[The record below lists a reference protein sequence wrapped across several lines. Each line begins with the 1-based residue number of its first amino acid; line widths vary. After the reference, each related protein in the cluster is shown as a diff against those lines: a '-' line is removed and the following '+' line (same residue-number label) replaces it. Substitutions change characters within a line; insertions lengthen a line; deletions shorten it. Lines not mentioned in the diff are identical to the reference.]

1 MGGHTFEEIKSK
13 WDVIFKDPLLSLTSL
28 RDKGVRGNVCSFS
41 LRSVCWKLYL
51 SYLPSLDISTWTLT
65 LHKER
70 QHYADLR
77 QKYITSPVSETENDN
92 TSNDLS
98 VNNPLSLDQANPWQE
113 YFKDTELRK
122 IIRQD
127 VERTF
132 PDNEYF
138 RNPEAQNRL
147 LDILFIYCK
156 MNTDVSY
163 RQGMH
168 ELLAPILWV
177 VDDESI
183 PSANGYAVENDEI
196 TIIRQ
201 TLNSDYVEHDTFVLF
216 SSLMKA
222 AKINY
227 EYNDEVFN
235 RRPKRSQ
242 GTDLDYSRMIK
253 EEAAKL
259 TPVVMRC
266 NKIYEEYLQKIDPD
280 LFLHLNNLEIEPQ
293 LYGIRWVRLLFGR
306 EFTLEK
312 VLILWDGMFAE
323 DPTLRIVDFVCLTMM
338 LLIRDELLESDYAG
352 CLSKLMRYPPIDE
365 VELLVSQAIY
375 LRDHLSI
382 EGGRYII
389 QQNAIR
395 SGKSITSQPLP
406 DTIESNNNNNNN
418 SSSRIEGLVPDSL
431 VHVTKNVFDTVNT
444 GMLNKAISSVV
455 GEVKKNL
462 GNSRNRNEQDN
473 QRRQNST
480 SDFINKKFYSN
491 LSQQVSNDPLRTE
504 RPDRTDTSKY
514 NNNNNNNSIKNN
526 LEEFTKLREQNRQ
539 MSIILQKSIDILE
552 QEILGRTKSQED
564 TDKIE
569 KSSEG
574 STSRSS
580 FEYVASNNN
589 EESSTV
595 PSDGIS
601 VLNVLHG
608 LKHIRDVLNGSMK
621 EFNSNI
627 LDFSSSDIS
636 NTSNNSTEDHERE
649 HENEHWEVVDDGISV
664 LSVPGTE
671 DEIASIKSNN
681 NTKQEKS
688 IAKSEIKS
696 IYSSIPSSSF
706 SSSLPSLP
714 IMSSSSET
722 SSSSPLSRNTIDN
735 ASITTATTTTTSSS
749 TPTTPTAR
757 TPRIPKRSSKLKL
770 KLEDIL
776 YDVENNNGTPKSS
789 ITSNSKYSWMIEG
802 YTDDDDNSLFNPK
815 RASIG
820 SINSLSSYASGSGY
834 GSGYADYEEEYLK
847 KILPTTTTTTTST
860 ISPTQRRSK
869 NPISTS
875 STATPPPSSPTSL
888 STSTP
893 TSLSGGKIDP
903 LGATPFTS
911 KNIEG
916 RNRSESIGSISSTTS
931 NNDNGNDNDN
941 SNNNN
946 GYNNNNYNNYNNNYN
961 SNSYYSNNNH
971 NNNNQH
977 SITSM
982 VEDPLG
988 VL

>member
-183 PSANGYAVENDEI
+183 PGANGYAVENDEI

-235 RRPKRSQ
+235 P
-242 GTDLDYSRMIK
+242 
-253 EEAAKL
+253 KL
-259 TPVVMRC
+259 TPVVMKC
-266 NKIYEEYLQKIDPD
+266 NKIHEEYLQKIDPD
-280 LFLHLNNLEIEPQ
+280 LYHHLKDLEIEPQ

-306 EFTLEK
+306 EFPLEK

-323 DPTLRIVDFVCLTMM
+323 DPALRIVDFVC
-338 LLIRDELLESDYAG
+338 
-352 CLSKLMRYPPIDE
+352 
-365 VELLVSQAIY
+365 
-375 LRDHLSI
+375 
-382 EGGRYII
+382 
-389 QQNAIR
+389 
-395 SGKSITSQPLP
+395 
-406 DTIESNNNNNNN
+406 
-418 SSSRIEGLVPDSL
+418 LVPDSL
-431 VHVTKNVFDTVNT
+431 VHVTKNVFETVNT
-444 GMLNKAISSVV
+444 AMLNKAIYSVV

-462 GNSRNRNEQDN
+462 GNSRNRHEQDN
-473 QRRQNST
+473 QRRQQNST
-480 SDFINKKFYSN
+480 SDFINRKIYSN
-491 LSQQVSNDPLRTE
+491 SSQQVSNDPLRTE
-504 RPDRTDTSKY
+504 RIIDRSSDRTDTSQY
-514 NNNNNNNSIKNN
+514 NNISIKNN

-595 PSDGIS
+595 SSDGIS

-608 LKHIRDVLNGSMK
+608 LKHIRDVLNGSTK

-627 LDFSSSDIS
+627 LDLSSNTS
-636 NTSNNSTEDHERE
+636 NTSNNSTEDE
-649 HENEHWEVVDDGISV
+649 IS
-664 LSVPGTE
+664 
-671 DEIASIKSNN
+671 SIKSIN

-688 IAKSEIKS
+688 IVKTEIK
-696 IYSSIPSSSF
+696 SIPSSS
-706 SSSLPSLP
+706 
-714 IMSSSSET
+714 SEI
-722 SSSSPLSRNTIDN
+722 SSSPLSRNIIDN
-735 ASITTATTTTTSSS
+735 SVITSPITTTTTTTKLSTQS
-749 TPTTPTAR
+749 TPTTSTTSR
-757 TPRIPKRSSKLKL
+757 RIHKHSSLKNKLN
-770 KLEDIL
+770 LEDIL
-776 YDVENNNGTPKSS
+776 SDVENSNGTPKSS
-789 ITSNSKYSWMIEG
+789 ITSNSKYSWMIGG
-802 YTDDDDNSLFNPK
+802 YTDDDENSLFNPK

-820 SINSLSSYASGSGY
+820 SVNSLSSYASGSGY

-847 KILPTTTTTTTST
+847 KISPTTTTTTITTTST
-860 ISPTQRRSK
+860 QR
-869 NPISTS
+869 
-875 STATPPPSSPTSL
+875 L
-888 STSTP
+888 
-893 TSLSGGKIDP
+893 DP
-903 LGATPFTS
+903 LGAFNS
-911 KNIEG
+911 KNIGG
-916 RNRSESIGSISSTTS
+916 RNRSE
-931 NNDNGNDNDN
+931 N
-941 SNNNN
+941 
-946 GYNNNNYNNYNNNYN
+946 
-961 SNSYYSNNNH
+961 
-971 NNNNQH
+971 
-977 SITSM
+977 
-982 VEDPLG
+982 PLG